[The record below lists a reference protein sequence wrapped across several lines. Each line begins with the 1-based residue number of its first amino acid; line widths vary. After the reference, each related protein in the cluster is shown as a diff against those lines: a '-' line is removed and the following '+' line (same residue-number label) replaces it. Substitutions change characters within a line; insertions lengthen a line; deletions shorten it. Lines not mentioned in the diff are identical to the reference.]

1 MSLTPQISP
10 RDHVIAAT
18 LDAPLV
24 VVHLRRFRVPVFRRA
39 RRPYLAS
46 NSKRNC
52 GDEMCLIFRAFP
64 LVRHCTRTRIGAA
77 LAAEAAGESF
87 WPMHD
92 LLFANQRNLSDA
104 ALVDY
109 AAQLGIEGEAF
120 AAAMNADSTRA
131 RIESSVE
138 NGRRSG
144 AHGTPTLWI
153 NGEFHDNDEQL
164 WKRAKLLPLLQ
175 SALAEN

>member
-1 MSLTPQISP
+1 MSLTPQLSA
-10 RDHVIAAT
+10 RDHARGD

-24 VVHLRRFRVPVFRRA
+24 VVHLGDFECPYSGALAPV
-39 RRPYLAS
+39 LAQIQS
-46 NSKRNC
+46 EL
-52 GDEMCLIFRAFP
+52 GDKMCLIFRAFP
-64 LVRHCTRTRIGAA
+64 LSDIHPHAFGAA

-92 LLFANQRNLSDA
+92 LLFANQRNLSDD
-104 ALVDY
+104 ALGDY